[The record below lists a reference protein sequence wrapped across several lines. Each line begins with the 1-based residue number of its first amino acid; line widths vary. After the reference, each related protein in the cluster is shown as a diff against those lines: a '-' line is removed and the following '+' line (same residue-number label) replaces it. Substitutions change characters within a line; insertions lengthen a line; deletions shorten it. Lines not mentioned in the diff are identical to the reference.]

1 MSPRKLRIGVAG
13 LGRAFSFMLPT
24 FVLDER
30 IELVAGA
37 DPRAEAR
44 DRFAADFGAKTYA
57 EVEALCADPD
67 VEVVY
72 ISTPH
77 QHHMPN
83 ALAAVR
89 NGKHVLVE
97 KPMALG
103 LDDCQTM
110 IDVARKAGVHLIVGH
125 SHSFDGPVQRAGEL
139 IRSGRYGALK
149 MINAMNFTDF
159 IYRPRR
165 PEELSTAHGGGVIF
179 NQAPHQVEMLRLLG
193 GGKLASVR
201 ASAGAWDSARPTEG
215 AYSAFFTFENGASA
229 TLTYS
234 GYAHFDTD
242 EFCDWIA
249 ESGAPKSPAVYGT
262 ARRNLAAAPDAATE
276 AAIKAAVNYG
286 GPKYAGN
293 GSGGSF
299 ARPPFHQNFGL
310 LVASCEGGDLRPTS
324 KGVMIYDHERA
335 QLEPLA
341 VPPVPRQEVID
352 ELWNAVVGG
361 VEPVH
366 NGEWSLATMEACLA
380 ILRSSREGREIALSR
395 QVALP
400 ERAAL

>member
-30 IELVAGA
+30 VELVAGA

-44 DRFAADFGAKTYA
+44 DRFAADFGARTYA
-57 EVEALCADPD
+57 EVDALCADPA

-77 QHHMPN
+77 QYHMPN
-83 ALAAVR
+83 ALAAAR
-89 NGKHVLVE
+89 NGKHALVE

-110 IDVARKAGVHLIVGH
+110 IDAARAAGVHLIIGH
-125 SHSFDGPVQRAGEL
+125 SHSFDGPVQRAGAL
-139 IRSGRYGALK
+139 VRGGRYGALK
-149 MINAMNFTDF
+149 MITAMNFTDF

-165 PEELSTAHGGGVIF
+165 PDELSTAQGGGVIF
-179 NQAPHQVEMLRLLG
+179 NQAPHQVEILRLLG

-201 ASAGAWDSARPTEG
+201 ASAGAWDAARPTEG
-215 AYSAFFTFENGASA
+215 AYSAFFTFENGVSA

-249 ESGAPKSPAVYGT
+249 ESGAPKSPASYGA
-262 ARRNLAAAPDAATE
+262 ARRNLAVASDAATE

-286 GPKYAGN
+286 GPKYAGA
-293 GSGGSF
+293 GAGGGFS
-299 ARPPFHQNFGL
+299 RQPFHQNFGL
-310 LVASCEGGDLRPTS
+310 LVASCEGADLRPTS
-324 KGVMIYDHERA
+324 KGVMIYDHLRA

-341 VPPVPRQEVID
+341 AQSVPRQEVID
-352 ELWNAVVGG
+352 ELWNAVVDGI
-361 VEPVH
+361 EPLH

-380 ILRSSREGREIALSR
+380 ILRSSREGREISLIR
-395 QVALP
+395 QVGLP
-400 ERAAL
+400 ERAAE